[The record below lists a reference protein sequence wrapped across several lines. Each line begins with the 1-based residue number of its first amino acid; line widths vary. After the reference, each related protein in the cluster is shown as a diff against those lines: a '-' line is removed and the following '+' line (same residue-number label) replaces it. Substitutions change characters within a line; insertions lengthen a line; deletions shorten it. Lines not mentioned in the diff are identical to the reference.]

1 MAENVAILCS
11 RKSHRAACGGN
22 IAAAVLG
29 THAQELLASPRPSA
43 PAALQAQADRHGL
56 LHEILQRLREDHVV
70 WLYSIVAAR
79 LGSPPRVLADGPVVD
94 PSGMKEVARGPSWQE
109 LHTLRRDLLLLTDS
123 RG

>member
-1 MAENVAILCS
+1 MHAAGARVPTIVPSSIALTNSIGTPRAES
-11 RKSHRAACGGN
+11 
-22 IAAAVLG
+22 G
-29 THAQELLASPRPSA
+29 THNP
-43 PAALQAQADRHGL
+43 
-56 LHEILQRLREDHVV
+56 HEVLQRLREDHVV

-123 RG
+123 RDALSLKCAPNVLA